1 MERIANLEPK
11 PWKEEQTK
19 SRNHGKK
26 SKPRAETME
35 RRANLEQKPWKEE
48 QT

>member
-1 MERIANLEPK
+1 MERRTNLEHTP
-11 PWKEEQTK
+11 
-19 SRNHGKK
+19 GKK

-35 RRANLEQKPWKEE
+35 RRTNLEQKPWKEE

>member
-1 MERIANLEPK
+1 MERRENLEH
-11 PWKEEQTK
+11 T
-19 SRNHGKK
+19 RGKK

-48 QT
+48 ET

>member
-1 MERIANLEPK
+1 MERRADLEQK

-26 SKPRAETME
+26 NKPRAETME
-35 RRANLEQKPWKEE
+35 RRTNLEQNPWKEE
-48 QT
+48 QP